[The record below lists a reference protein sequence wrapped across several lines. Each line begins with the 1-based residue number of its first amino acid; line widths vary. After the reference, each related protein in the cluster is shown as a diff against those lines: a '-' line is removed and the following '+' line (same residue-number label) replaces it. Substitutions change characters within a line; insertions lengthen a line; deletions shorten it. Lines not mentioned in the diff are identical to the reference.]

1 MQPAKEGEVLKVTV
15 IGTPISEREIENY
28 RELARSKF
36 PHNEIE
42 EIKITVDEDFADI
55 DYVLNSPRFQRVR
68 RITGYLSNLSRFN
81 NAKRAE
87 VSDRLQNGI

>member
-1 MQPAKEGEVLKVTV
+1 MKVTV

-42 EIKITVDEDFADI
+42 EIKIKVDEDFADI
-55 DYVLNSPRFQRVR
+55 DYVLTCTPFQRVR
-68 RITGYLSNLSRFN
+68 RITGYLSNLGRFN

-87 VSDRLQNGI
+87 VSDRLRNGI